1 MAERDGVLSD
11 RGKSLE
17 EEFFRKQDAK
27 LIEKLRELKR
37 QEDVKAALAKAIGL
51 TDDRLLARLLE
62 LGITPEI
69 GAALSVVPLVEVAWA
84 DGSLS
89 ASEKAAV
96 LSGAEKLGLSRES
109 IDYQLLERWLERRPE
124 PRLLEAWAHC
134 VRGMREQLPPAEL
147 EAIRQRL
154 LGAARSVAT
163 AAGGFL
169 GLAKISSAEEDM
181 LRRLETAF
189 GA

>member
-1 MAERDGVLSD
+1 MAEHDGVLSD

-17 EEFFRKQDAK
+17 DEFFRKQDAK

-37 QEDVKAALAKAIGL
+37 EEDVKAALAKAIGI
-51 TDDRLLARLLE
+51 TDERVLARLLE

-84 DGSLS
+84 DGTL
-89 ASEKAAV
+89 AANERAAV
-96 LSGAEKLGLSRES
+96 LSGAEKLGLARQSVA
-109 IDYQLLERWLERRPE
+109 YQLLERWLEQRPE
-124 PRLLEAWAHC
+124 PRLLDAWAHC

-147 EAIRQRL
+147 DVIRKRL
-154 LGAARSVAT
+154 LGVARSVAG

-169 GLAKISSAEEDM
+169 GVGKISSAEEEM

-189 GA
+189 SA